1 MDPQLLVAILGA
13 GGGGAVLL
21 ALVNGIMKWLSGA
34 SHRERE
40 KNTDLATQ
48 RRTAIEER
56 DQAERERDEAD
67 KKRREAEE
75 HVAILQRQ
83 LLLAGFWPN
92 PRDPTQQTPP
102 GRPVRPNPEDYE

>member
-1 MDPQLLVAILGA
+1 MDPQLLATILGA

-21 ALVNGIMKWLSGA
+21 ALVNGIIKWLSGS

-40 KNTDLATQ
+40 RNTDLASQ
-48 RRTAIEER
+48 RTLAIEER
-56 DQAERERDEAD
+56 EQALKERDEAD

-83 LLLAGFWPN
+83 LLLSGQWPL
-92 PRDPTQQTPP
+92 PRDPNQMTPVD
-102 GRPVRPNPEDYE
+102 RPVRPNPEDYK

>member
-1 MDPQLLVAILGA
+1 MDAQTLATLLGA

-40 KNTDLATQ
+40 KNTDLNSQ
-48 RRTAIEER
+48 RLKAIEER
-56 DQAERERDEAD
+56 DEAMAERDEEARR
-67 KKRREAEE
+67 RREAEE

-83 LLLAGFWPN
+83 LILAGHTPL
-92 PRDPTQQTPP
+92 PRTYPI
-102 GRPVRPNPEDYE
+102 PVQIDQGQP